1 MGFPGFFHHFF
12 PTFSAPRCL
21 RMRLPPGL
29 GAGGGGASPSEG
41 RRDGGTSQTE
51 GVGTTQWAMA
61 IVTMVVM
68 GWVYSYG
75 SRRKMTMDFFSS
87 ILNG

>member
-1 MGFPGFFHHFF
+1 MVFLGFPIPPVSSTIF
-12 PTFSAPRCL
+12 PHVFGATAPA
-21 RMRLPPGL
+21 RLPPGL

-61 IVTMVVM
+61 MVTMVTMVVM
-68 GWVYSYG
+68 GW
-75 SRRKMTMDFFSS
+75 
-87 ILNG
+87 